1 MLKRLLLIVYL
12 ICFIPAV
19 FADDIAIADFD
30 ELINSSPQSG
40 DTLIFTNDLDSTS
53 SIGNYFS
60 NLDINFEGNNYY
72 INGDE
77 TFGGFVLN
85 STSTFNQVGIRF
97 CQGQTLNNSKY
108 AGAIFNNGGNSLIE
122 NSAFLGNFVNSEGF
136 NFGVGGAIYN
146 VSGGNMD
153 IDYGLISNNYSLGA
167 SAYGGAI
174 SNGFGGTT
182 NETMTINHSILSGN
196 YAEGSVVPCGGAVYN
211 NGTLEIMNTTLL
223 DNYVT
228 GDNNIFGY
236 GGAVYNLGPLTL
248 DNVNLIGNYAQG
260 ESNAFLWGGGI

>member
-122 NSAFLGNFVNSEGF
+122 NSAPSNPGIIPEFSFIPDLNICTCIFLTFSLLVTLSVIIFVF
-136 NFGVGGAIYN
+136 
-146 VSGGNMD
+146 
-153 IDYGLISNNYSLGA
+153 
-167 SAYGGAI
+167 
-174 SNGFGGTT
+174 
-182 NETMTINHSILSGN
+182 
-196 YAEGSVVPCGGAVYN
+196 
-211 NGTLEIMNTTLL
+211 
-223 DNYVT
+223 
-228 GDNNIFGY
+228 
-236 GGAVYNLGPLTL
+236 
-248 DNVNLIGNYAQG
+248 
-260 ESNAFLWGGGI
+260 